1 MEAKSIL
8 SSAVMVLQLCLAFWQ
23 IVKLTPF
30 GAFIQCLT
38 GWLLQPLGLS
48 KPYSRLKCFP
58 GRVYKEVR
66 CHVTNPSDQPQPKL
80 TRQMM
85 SDEISDQIESSYL
98 GVDFH
103 MERRGKNMLLL
114 DGQMTYYTT
123 DSIWY
128 SLLKMGEAAPK
139 TVFLEGYK
147 EFWQQVATGGAMSLS
162 QVLDRLIL
170 DNHTIMVLD
179 NDLLLPVNLSL

>member
-1 MEAKSIL
+1 
-8 SSAVMVLQLCLAFWQ
+8 
-23 IVKLTPF
+23 
-30 GAFIQCLT
+30 
-38 GWLLQPLGLS
+38 
-48 KPYSRLKCFP
+48 
-58 GRVYKEVR
+58 
-66 CHVTNPSDQPQPKL
+66 
-80 TRQMM
+80 
-85 SDEISDQIESSYL
+85 
-98 GVDFH
+98 
-103 MERRGKNMLLL
+103 MLLL
-114 DGQMTYYTT
+114 NGQMTYYTT